1 MKENII
7 NIILKTLRMAI
18 MVLGVILIVIIVSSS
33 VADES
38 RIEAE
43 ASYGEFLDWM
53 FYIIYTVGIASAL
66 AAVLFGLVTFVIK
79 LVNDFKSQIGT
90 LAGMSVFLL
99 IGFLSYFAFADGTV
113 MSAYESS
120 GLTVTESESVFA
132 GGSLIYVYLLG
143 IVAVA
148 SIVWA
153 EVSSI
158 FK

>member
-1 MKENII
+1 MDENKI
-7 NIILKTLRMAI
+7 NLILSTLRIAI
-18 MVLGVILIVIIVSSS
+18 IALGVILMGIIVSSS

-38 RIEAE
+38 YVEGEAN
-43 ASYGEFLDWM
+43 YGGFLDWM
-53 FYIIYTVGIASAL
+53 FYIIYTVGIATAVAAL
-66 AAVLFGLVTFVIK
+66 GFGIYTFVMK
-79 LVNDFKSQIGT
+79 LVNDVKSQVGT
-90 LAGMSVFLL
+90 LTGMSVFLL

-120 GLTVTESESVFA
+120 GITVTESESVFA
-132 GGSLIYVYLLG
+132 GGSMIYVYLLG

>member
-53 FYIIYTVGIASAL
+53 FYIIYTVGIASGL

-90 LAGMSVFLL
+90 LAGVSVFLL
-99 IGFLSYFAFADGTV
+99 IGFLSYFVFADGTV

-132 GGSLIYVYLLG
+132 GGSMIYIYLLG
-143 IVAVA
+143 IVALA

>member
-1 MKENII
+1 MDENKI
-7 NIILKTLRMAI
+7 NFILSTLRIAI
-18 MVLGVILIVIIVSSS
+18 IALGVVLMGIIVSSS

-38 RIEAE
+38 YVEGEAN
-43 ASYGEFLDWM
+43 YGGFLDWM
-53 FYIIYTVGIASAL
+53 FYIIYTVGIATAVAAL
-66 AAVLFGLVTFVIK
+66 GFGIYSFVMK

-90 LAGMSVFLL
+90 LTGMSIFLL
-99 IGFLSYFAFADGTV
+99 IGLLSYFAFADGTV

-120 GLTVTESESVFA
+120 GISVTESESVFA
-132 GGSLIYVYLLG
+132 GGSMIYVYMLG

>member
-18 MVLGVILIVIIVSSS
+18 MVLGIILIVIIVSSS

>member
-99 IGFLSYFAFADGTV
+99 IGFLSYFVFADGTV

-120 GLTVTESESVFA
+120 GLIVTESESVFA
-132 GGSLIYVYLLG
+132 GGSMIYVYLLG
-143 IVAVA
+143 IVALA

>member
-43 ASYGEFLDWM
+43 ESYGEFLDWM